1 MSRQTL
7 LEMAKA
13 AQERLLD
20 RLPVNKKY
28 IFLVGRFLELRGEHN
43 TIKTFQQYLQP
54 KLTAEE
60 FDMDAIANV
69 FGVDP
74 KVKYTDQGTRDNQN
88 SSASVFHARFET
100 LYNNMKNSLVR
111 AKDNIDKDYVDK
123 VLDFYSA
130 TYNHEDKQA
139 AYDRIGMGPVIEW
152 LKNNKDEAEE
162 RFGYRWPKIQRMLAQ
177 WLDDDYEGSIAQTV
191 AMFWDWW
198 RGVAQDER
206 ANAIMPTEL
215 ALRLAKA
222 FTNENIREILG
233 NYHNF
238 VLKKTLVTLTAD
250 GNNVPGELKAT
261 LGKAIRDGANFGGI
275 TDYCKNLVNTWFNTL
290 EPTDEQL
297 EAVRNQNAADADNDE
312 VNADNYATTV
322 NELIPDD
329 GLDDIFKG
337 FMKRYDAENLIDV
350 REPKDMLNKLVEYN
364 LVDFDTVGKA
374 NKASVRDAFHY
385 ARSLANRF
393 KVGTQLAFDENLLD
407 SIQEFYNR
415 YKYLFKIGLT
425 KSGINAILEGMAE
438 MKQMQLMKQADDY
451 WANKNYQDV
460 PEDYELEEA
469 LRVLH
474 KHGFMID

>member
-88 SSASVFHARFET
+88 SFASVFHARFET
-100 LYNNMKNSLVR
+100 LYNNMKNSLAR

-130 TYNHEDKQA
+130 AYNHEDKQA

-152 LKNNKDEAEE
+152 LKNNKTEAEE

-177 WLDDDYEGSIAQTV
+177 WLDDDYEGSISQTV
-191 AMFWDWW
+191 TMFWDWW

-215 ALRLAKA
+215 A
-222 FTNENIREILG
+222 
-233 NYHNF
+233 
-238 VLKKTLVTLTAD
+238 
-250 GNNVPGELKAT
+250 
-261 LGKAIRDGANFGGI
+261 
-275 TDYCKNLVNTWFNTL
+275 
-290 EPTDEQL
+290 
-297 EAVRNQNAADADNDE
+297 
-312 VNADNYATTV
+312 
-322 NELIPDD
+322 
-329 GLDDIFKG
+329 
-337 FMKRYDAENLIDV
+337 
-350 REPKDMLNKLVEYN
+350 
-364 LVDFDTVGKA
+364 
-374 NKASVRDAFHY
+374 
-385 ARSLANRF
+385 
-393 KVGTQLAFDENLLD
+393 
-407 SIQEFYNR
+407 
-415 YKYLFKIGLT
+415 
-425 KSGINAILEGMAE
+425 
-438 MKQMQLMKQADDY
+438 
-451 WANKNYQDV
+451 
-460 PEDYELEEA
+460 
-469 LRVLH
+469 
-474 KHGFMID
+474 